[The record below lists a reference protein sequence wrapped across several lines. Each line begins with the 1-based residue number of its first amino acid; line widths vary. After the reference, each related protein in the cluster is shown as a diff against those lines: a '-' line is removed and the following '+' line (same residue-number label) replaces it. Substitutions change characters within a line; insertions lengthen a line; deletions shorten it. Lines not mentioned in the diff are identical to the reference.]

1 LNAKLG
7 RTCSLLTGI
16 GVGAFALSMLAG
28 QPLWSYASGLLI
40 ALGFVGM
47 IASFAALASADRR
60 ATTNAALVFAGAYA
74 TVIGVVYFAQL
85 TAVRFDALAAGAAQ
99 ILDFQRFGL
108 FFYLDLLGY
117 GFMAMATFLIALG
130 APTPTRADRWL
141 RGLLLGHGVFAL
153 SCFGVPA
160 LGVFRDAIP
169 GASPA
174 GTLLLLGWCAYFLP
188 ISLLAADWFRRA
200 GSRTKSA

>member
-1 LNAKLG
+1 MNAKLG

-74 TVIGVVYFAQL
+74 TVVVRELLHAQSL
-85 TAVRFDALAAGAAQ
+85 SVLPEADAAEG
-99 ILDFQRFGL
+99 
-108 FFYLDLLGY
+108 
-117 GFMAMATFLIALG
+117 
-130 APTPTRADRWL
+130 
-141 RGLLLGHGVFAL
+141 
-153 SCFGVPA
+153 
-160 LGVFRDAIP
+160 
-169 GASPA
+169 
-174 GTLLLLGWCAYFLP
+174 
-188 ISLLAADWFRRA
+188 
-200 GSRTKSA
+200 